1 MTFAL
6 RSLFIASMLALTSC
20 AQLGLPTATTFQDR
34 LTAGYA
40 LNAEVRS
47 TSTALLNAKKI
58 SSVDAENVLNQNDN
72 ARAGLDIARTIG
84 RADPKA
90 GDTKL
95 TSIRTVLIAL
105 QGYLATK
112 KGN

>member
-40 LNAEVRS
+40 LNAEVR
-47 TSTALLNAKKI
+47 TSAATLLNAKKLTA
-58 SSVDAENVLNQNDN
+58 DDGQNILDQTN
-72 ARAGLDIARTIG
+72 TARAGLDVARTIG
-84 RADPKA
+84 RTDPKA

-95 TSIRTVLIAL
+95 TSIRTVLLAL
-105 QGYLATK
+105 QAYLATK